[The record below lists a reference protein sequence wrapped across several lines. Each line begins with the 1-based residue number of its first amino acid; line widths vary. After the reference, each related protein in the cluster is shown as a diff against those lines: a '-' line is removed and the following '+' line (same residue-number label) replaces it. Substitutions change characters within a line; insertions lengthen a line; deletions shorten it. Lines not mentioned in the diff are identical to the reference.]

1 LKPLAE
7 EEPLLPYGMT
17 VKRAEHFKALILVEA
32 TSLKLL
38 GIEPKSNTAIST
50 RNTFILAHE

>member
-1 LKPLAE
+1 
-7 EEPLLPYGMT
+7 MT

-50 RNTFILAHE
+50 RNTFSLAH